1 MIFLIGWILLLLV
14 LVGALGISFYRLY
27 VQAEKAQKTAFTGE
41 VLKVGHEIAKQ
52 FNDLINKEY
61 SKDSTFISNSRSI
74 DSPDTHTL
82 LVMNNGVPNALL
94 AQTVAEYQGG
104 LVILKQDTSYF
115 HGNDSSKLIILDTLA
130 TGHSL
135 YTDSIISRIDSR
147 NFTQIVKNTLHSY
160 GMDIEFEYGIFNFPK
175 EHFVIRSESM
185 DKNIVDKAYIFALQT
200 NNTEVYTHYL
210 ILNFPSERTFF
221 LKRMLPIVLPIAG
234 IVVLLSVLM
243 IIMIVTLAQ
252 QKRNQEVK
260 NDFINNMTHEFKT
273 PISTISLACEAMED
287 DSIQTDAETRKAYVS
302 MIRAENERLQ
312 KMVTN
317 ILQLAQLK
325 KGQLKVNV
333 EDVNVHGVLNA
344 IVRSFSLQVTNLGGK
359 FITRYNAEMP
369 IVVADK
375 SHIESIFIN
384 LIENALK
391 YSTKHPVIELS
402 TWCER
407 GMLAVSVADNG
418 IGIAKK
424 NLKHIFDEFYRVTKG
439 NVHDNKGYGLG
450 LNYVKKIVELHGG
463 SVKVKSIVGEGT
475 SFTVYIPLKN
485 IKNERYGNLQDFI
498 SGR

>member
-1 MIFLIGWILLLLV
+1 MGRKRVIFLFCWILLLLILLGV
-14 LVGALGISFYRLY
+14 LAFSFYRLY
-27 VQAEKAQKTAFTGE
+27 VQAEKAQKAAFTGE
-41 VLKVGHEIAKQ
+41 VLKVGREIAVK
-52 FNDLINKEY
+52 FNNRINEEFM
-61 SKDSTFISNSRSI
+61 SDTALVSFSESA

-82 LVMNNGVPNALL
+82 LVMNDGVPSALL
-94 AQTVAEYQGG
+94 TQTVTEYQGD

-115 HGNDSSKLIILDTLA
+115 HSDDSAKIVVLDTVA

-135 YTDSIISRIDSR
+135 YTDSIIKRIDSHD
-147 NFTQIVKNTLHSY
+147 FTDIVKKTLHEY
-160 GMDIEFEYGIFNFPK
+160 GMDIAFEYGIFNFPK
-175 EHFVIRSESM
+175 DHFVIRSKSM

-210 ILNFPSERTFF
+210 ILNFPSERAFF
-221 LKRMLPIVLPIAG
+221 LKRMFPIVLPIAG
-234 IVVLLSVLM
+234 IVVLLSLLM
-243 IIMIVTLAQ
+243 IIMIVTLTQ

-287 DSIQTDAETRKAYVS
+287 DSIQTDVATRKSYVS

-325 KGQLKVNV
+325 KGQLKINA

-359 FITRYNAEMP
+359 FVTCFNAEMP

-375 SHIESIFIN
+375 SHVESIFVN

-391 YSTKHPVIELS
+391 YSNKQPVIELS

-407 GMLAVSVADNG
+407 GMLAVSVTDNG
-418 IGIAKK
+418 IGIPKK
-424 NLKHIFDEFYRVTKG
+424 NIKHIFDEFYRVTKG

-450 LNYVKKIVELHGG
+450 LNYVKKIVEIHGG
-463 SVKVKSIVGEGT
+463 RVKVKSVLGEGST
-475 SFTVYIPLKN
+475 FTVYIPYKN
-485 IKNERYGNLQDFI
+485 NKK
-498 SGR
+498 

>member
-1 MIFLIGWILLLLV
+1 MLLIV

-27 VQAEKAQKTAFTGE
+27 EQAEKAQKSAFTGN
-41 VLKVGHEIAKQ
+41 VLKVGREISEK
-52 FNDLINKEY
+52 FNERINAEFLADTALVSY
-61 SKDSTFISNSRSI
+61 SRSS

-82 LVMNNGVPNALL
+82 LVMDNGVPSALL
-94 AQTVAEYQGG
+94 TQTVAEYQGG

-115 HGNDSSKLIILDTLA
+115 HSDDSSKLIVLDTVA

-135 YTDSIISRIDSR
+135 YTDSIISRIPSR
-147 NFTQIVKNTLHSY
+147 EFTNIVKNTLHKN

-175 EHFVIRSESM
+175 DHFIIRTASM

-210 ILNFPSERTFF
+210 ILNFPSERAFF

-234 IVVLLSVLM
+234 IILLLSLLM
-243 IIMIVTLAQ
+243 IIMIIILSQ

-287 DSIQTDAETRKAYVS
+287 DSIQTDAATRKAYVS

-325 KGQLKVNV
+325 KGQLKINA

-359 FITRYNAEMP
+359 FVTRFNAEMP

-391 YSTKHPVIELS
+391 YSNKEPVIEIAS
-402 TWCER
+402 RCER
-407 GMLAVSVADNG
+407 GMLVVSVEDNG
-418 IGIAKK
+418 IGISKK

-450 LNYVKKIVELHGG
+450 LNYVRKIVELHGG
-463 SVKVKSIVGEGT
+463 QVKVKSVLGEGST
-475 SFTVYIPLKN
+475 FTVYLP
-485 IKNERYGNLQDFI
+485 IKNNKK
-498 SGR
+498 